1 MKQEQVQDFTRRISQ
16 SNKSGLVVIVYDI
29 IFTYIKDAE
38 DSLAEG
44 NYEVFRDSLAKAQ
57 RGVDELMRVLDFQYE
72 ISKDLYSLYVFAKEE
87 MAKAIIRKGT
97 KELDGAKEVLK
108 NLYDGFSEA
117 ARQDH
122 SGPLM
127 QNAQQVYAGMTYGKN
142 NLTETYQEPAS
153 RGFFA

>member
-44 NYEVFRDSLAKAQ
+44 NYEIFRDSLAKAQ

-108 NLYDGFSEA
+108 NLYDGFLEA